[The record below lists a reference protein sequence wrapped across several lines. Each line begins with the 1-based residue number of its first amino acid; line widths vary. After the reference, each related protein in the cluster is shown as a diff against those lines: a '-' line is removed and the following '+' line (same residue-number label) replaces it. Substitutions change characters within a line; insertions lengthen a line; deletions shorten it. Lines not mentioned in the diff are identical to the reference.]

1 MTMFRHTT
9 IGTGSERLAGL
20 MDVATEVGVIARL
33 QPRDTIPYRRVADD
47 RDVQPQ
53 QSGLRMGGFTLLEVI
68 IALII
73 AGMAA
78 VVLFEAAGSG
88 LHATQTA
95 SMYDQAIVR
104 AKSRLAAAVHGTKLQ
119 AGDWRGDD
127 GGGFR
132 WRLRVAPVA
141 TASVHPI
148 AVAGARAASSVPV
161 VLYGISVWI
170 GWNDGGTERQVQLDT
185 EQVGG

>member
-1 MTMFRHTT
+1 MK
-9 IGTGSERLAGL
+9 
-20 MDVATEVGVIARL
+20 
-33 QPRDTIPYRRVADD
+33 
-47 RDVQPQ
+47 
-53 QSGLRMGGFTLLEVI
+53 GFTLLEVI

-78 VVLFEAAGSG
+78 VALFEAVGTG

-104 AKSRLAAAVHGTKLQ
+104 AKSRLAAAVHGTRLVP
-119 AGDWRGDD
+119 GIHTGDD

-132 WRLRVAPVA
+132 WRVRVAPVA
-141 TASVHPI
+141 STSVRP
-148 AVAGARAASSVPV
+148 VGLAGPRAATAYPV
-161 VLYGISVWI
+161 VLYGVTVWV
-170 GWNDGGTERQVQLDT
+170 GWNDGGTERQIRLDT

>member
-1 MTMFRHTT
+1 MK
-9 IGTGSERLAGL
+9 
-20 MDVATEVGVIARL
+20 
-33 QPRDTIPYRRVADD
+33 
-47 RDVQPQ
+47 
-53 QSGLRMGGFTLLEVI
+53 GFTLLEVI
-68 IALII
+68 IALMI

-88 LHATQTA
+88 LRETQTA

-104 AKSRLAAAVHGTKLQ
+104 AKSHLASATRGTKLA

-132 WRLRVAPVA
+132 WRLHVAPVA
-141 TASVHPI
+141 TAALRPSGLIGP
-148 AVAGARAASSVPV
+148 RAAASIPV
-161 VLYGISVWI
+161 MLYAVSVWI
-170 GWNDGGTERQVQLDT
+170 GWDNSGTERNVRLDT